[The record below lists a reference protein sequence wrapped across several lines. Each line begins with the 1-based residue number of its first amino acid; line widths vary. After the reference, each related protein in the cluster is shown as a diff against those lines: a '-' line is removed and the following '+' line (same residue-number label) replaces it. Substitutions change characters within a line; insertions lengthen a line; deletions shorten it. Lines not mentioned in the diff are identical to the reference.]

1 MKVEDVEEIELG
13 KAVKSSKCNPNKILG
28 DQQHRLNNEVR
39 EELRNMH
46 VDGFSN
52 IFSDSNVTGM
62 KIVWICVLIA
72 SSASCVFLIVKTVEE
87 YMRFEVTTKIRVL
100 TGQEAVFPTITIC
113 NLNPFTTP
121 YADELFSAANIT
133 NDPNNIWLLDEYM
146 KQTTGSYLSNAQ
158 KERMSSL
165 DDMLVGCKFSFDSC
179 SSSQF
184 QFVYHPLYM
193 NCYRFNSGFNASQ
206 QSTELNKIVSAG
218 IVNSL
223 TIDLYSGLS
232 DSQNYADNML
242 FKVSTK
248 SYKYYIF
255 SIYFIVFDQFWL

>member
-1 MKVEDVEEIELG
+1 MKAVRKMKVNEL
-13 KAVKSSKCNPNKILG
+13 KAPVILG
-28 DQQHRLNNEVR
+28 DRQHRLKNEVR
-39 EELRNMH
+39 KELRNMH

-52 IFSDSNVTGM
+52 IFSESNVFCM
-62 KIVWICVLIA
+62 KLVWICVLIA
-72 SSASCVFLIVKTVEE
+72 SSSVCIFLIFETIHEF
-87 YMRFEVTTKIRVL
+87 MRFEVTTKIRVL
-100 TGQEAVFPTITIC
+100 SAQEAVFPTITIC

-184 QFVYHPLYM
+184 QFIYHPLYL

-206 QSTELNKIVSAG
+206 QPATLASVVGSGNI
-218 IVNSL
+218 NSL
-223 TIDLYSGLS
+223 TIDLYAGLT
-232 DSQNYADNML
+232 DSQNYADNLL
-242 FKVSTK
+242 FKV
-248 SYKYYIF
+248 I
-255 SIYFIVFDQFWL
+255 FIVGRFLIKKKTFFTVNSNF